1 MLIARD
7 VSGNFRLVE
16 LQRNGYGMVCYV
28 FSVFFSQVI
37 SLAVKKARQFEETMD
52 RVKLFRLV
60 TLTNDEHRISP

>member
-1 MLIARD
+1 M
-7 VSGNFRLVE
+7 VN
-16 LQRNGYGMVCYV
+16 GMVYV
-28 FSVFFSQVI
+28 FFVFFSQVI

>member
-16 LQRNGYGMVCYV
+16 LQRNGYAMVCYV
-28 FSVFFSQVI
+28 FFVFFSQVI

-52 RVKLFRLV
+52 HVKLFRLV
-60 TLTNDEHRISP
+60 TLTNDEHRSP